1 MANQIKTLVTGG
13 QASAGP
19 PLGPALGPLGVP
31 VNQVVEKIN
40 EATKEFAGMRV
51 PVIVTVDPKTRAFEI
66 EVGSPP
72 VSALIKKELN
82 LERGSGSP
90 TTEKVADM
98 VIEQAIKIAMMKEN
112 SLMAGSR
119 KAGVKTI
126 IGTCQAMGILVQGK
140 TAPETLK
147 DIDAGM
153 YDEKIESGK
162 TELSEAELQ
171 KIEDD
176 KIRLAE
182 EAEKMREENEAKAK
196 ELIGAL
202 KGKPDDEVRAA
213 LKEAGIP
220 NNLILEL
227 LPKEV
232 EPAEGEEGAEGAKE
246 EGAEGAKEEG
256 AEGAKEEGGKDKKE
270 GGKDKKERD
279 K

>member
-1 MANQIKTLVTGG
+1 MADQIKTLVTGG

-40 EATKEFAGMRV
+40 EATKDFAGMRV
-51 PVIVTVDPKTRAFEI
+51 PVVVKVDPKTRAFEI

-72 VSALIKKELN
+72 VSALIKKEMN
-82 LERGSGSP
+82 LEKGSSSP

-98 VIEQAIKIAMMKEN
+98 VIEQAIKIAIMKED

-119 KAGVKTI
+119 KAGVKTV

-140 TAPETLK
+140 PAPETLK
-147 DIDAGM
+147 DIDEGM

-171 KIEDD
+171 KIAED

-182 EAEKMREENEAKAK
+182 EAEQMREENEAKAK

-202 KGKPDDEVRAA
+202 KGKPDDEVRDA

-220 NNLILEL
+220 SNIILGL
-227 LPKEV
+227 LPKAE
-232 EPAEGEEGAEGAKE
+232 EPAEGEEGAEGAEGDEGASKE
-246 EGAEGAKEEG
+246 EGDEE
-256 AEGAKEEGGKDKKE
+256 KKD
-270 GGKDKKERD
+270 GDK
-279 K
+279 